1 VRDMNLAVDE
11 KFTLV
16 AIPVLAGALLRVPMG
31 FLADLFGAK
40 RTGIIAQLVVIA
52 ATAWVCYFGL
62 PTKLSVEVF
71 GLALGIGGASFA
83 VALPQ
88 ASRWYPPQYQGVVMG
103 IAGAG
108 NMGVVLDT
116 MFAPSI
122 AEHWGWQAVFGVL
135 LVPMLLI
142 LAYYAYAA
150 KDAPGERKPISLKA
164 YGTLL
169 RDPDSRWFMF
179 FYFITFGGF
188 VGLANALPLYFSVQY
203 HVSGVAAGLLVSLIV
218 AFGSG
223 FRPVGGLLADRIG
236 GIRSLSMFF
245 GVVVAAYLVIA
256 FMPEGPAA
264 PAPAGWA
271 LTEMP
276 RIAWVSVLLFSIGV
290 LALGMASA
298 FAERGLRVLVVA
310 VELCSLSLVQGD
322 RSRTNLVASVLFG
335 DGAAAAVVLPGGRG
349 PRIEAVGSHLI
360 EGTEGTMGFSIGG
373 HGLQILLQRELP
385 AVLVEHLPEAQRR
398 FLSEHGRTVAD
409 IGLHLIHPGGRK
421 ILDAYEEI
429 LHLDAGALAFSRESL
444 RRFGNLSSVSILTV
458 LELALDARVP
468 VPEGKD
474 AFLVAIGPGLS
485 IEMMILDWEDAGG

>member
-1 VRDMNLAVDE
+1 ME
-11 KFTLV
+11 
-16 AIPVLAGALLRVPMG
+16 I
-31 FLADLFGAK
+31 
-40 RTGIIAQLVVIA
+40 
-52 ATAWVCYFGL
+52 
-62 PTKLSVEVF
+62 F

-116 MFAPSI
+116 MFAPTI

-150 KDAPGERKPISLKA
+150 KDAPGERKPVSLKA

-188 VGLANALPLYFSVQY
+188 VGLANALPLYFTVQY

-245 GVVVAAYLVIA
+245 GVVVAAYLAIA

-264 PAPAGWA
+264 PTPAGWA

-276 RIAWVSVLLFSIGV
+276 RIAWMSVLLFSIGV
-290 LALGMASA
+290 LALGMGNGAV
-298 FAERGLRVLVVA
+298 FQLIPLRFRQEIGLMTGMVGCAGGIGGFFLAKALGLAKGMTGGFGAGFVFFGLLALLGFLGLAMVKVRW
-310 VELCSLSLVQGD
+310 
-322 RSRTNLVASVLFG
+322 RTTW
-335 DGAAAAVVLPGGRG
+335 GAASGSAGLTTRAANLTGRAG
-349 PRIEAVGSHLI
+349 DDRFATKSRGSRRLRQRDRQAVR
-360 EGTEGTMGFSIGG
+360 
-373 HGLQILLQRELP
+373 Q
-385 AVLVEHLPEAQRR
+385 
-398 FLSEHGRTVAD
+398 
-409 IGLHLIHPGGRK
+409 
-421 ILDAYEEI
+421 
-429 LHLDAGALAFSRESL
+429 
-444 RRFGNLSSVSILTV
+444 
-458 LELALDARVP
+458 
-468 VPEGKD
+468 
-474 AFLVAIGPGLS
+474 
-485 IEMMILDWEDAGG
+485 

>member
-1 VRDMNLAVDE
+1 MKFAEFKKAGHWPTLLAAFLYFDISFMAWVALGPLIVYIVRDMNLAVDE

-16 AIPVLAGALLRVPMG
+16 AIPVLAGALLAGADGLARRSVSAPSGPELSRNSSSSPRRRG
-31 FLADLFGAK
+31 F
-40 RTGIIAQLVVIA
+40 
-52 ATAWVCYFGL
+52 ATSASRR
-62 PTKLSVEVF
+62 KLSVEIF

-116 MFAPSI
+116 MFAPTI

-150 KDAPGERKPISLKA
+150 KDAPGERKPVSLKA

-188 VGLANALPLYFSVQY
+188 VGLANALPLYFTVQY

-276 RIAWVSVLLFSIGV
+276 RIAWMSVLLFSIGV
-290 LALGMASA
+290 LALGMGNGAVFQLIPLRFRHEIGLMTGMVGCAGGIGGFFLPRRSASPRRMTGGFGAGFVFFGLLALLGFLGLAMVKVRWRTTWGAASGSAGLTIARSLNSAGLAGDDRFATKSSGFASVSSARPASGPPMRITSGPASA
-298 FAERGLRVLVVA
+298 
-310 VELCSLSLVQGD
+310 
-322 RSRTNLVASVLFG
+322 
-335 DGAAAAVVLPGGRG
+335 G
-349 PRIEAVGSHLI
+349 PV
-360 EGTEGTMGFSIGG
+360 
-373 HGLQILLQRELP
+373 
-385 AVLVEHLPEAQRR
+385 
-398 FLSEHGRTVAD
+398 
-409 IGLHLIHPGGRK
+409 
-421 ILDAYEEI
+421 
-429 LHLDAGALAFSRESL
+429 
-444 RRFGNLSSVSILTV
+444 
-458 LELALDARVP
+458 
-468 VPEGKD
+468 
-474 AFLVAIGPGLS
+474 
-485 IEMMILDWEDAGG
+485 

>member
-1 VRDMNLAVDE
+1 MKLAEFKKAGHWPTLLAAFLYFDISFMAWVALGPLIVYIVRDMNLAVDE

-31 FLADLFGAK
+31 LLADLFGTK
-40 RTGIIAQLVVIA
+40 RTGIVAQLVVIA

-62 PTKLSVEVF
+62 PNKLSIEIF

-290 LALGMASA
+290 LALGMGNGAV
-298 FAERGLRVLVVA
+298 FQLIPLRFRQEIGLMTGMVGCAGGIGGFFLAKALGVA
-310 VELCSLSLVQGD
+310 KGMTGGFGAGFLFFGLLALLGFLGLAMVKV
-322 RSRTNLVASVLFG
+322 RWRTTW
-335 DGAAAAVVLPGGRG
+335 GAASG
-349 PRIEAVGSHLI
+349 
-360 EGTEGTMGFSIGG
+360 
-373 HGLQILLQRELP
+373 
-385 AVLVEHLPEAQRR
+385 
-398 FLSEHGRTVAD
+398 
-409 IGLHLIHPGGRK
+409 
-421 ILDAYEEI
+421 
-429 LHLDAGALAFSRESL
+429 
-444 RRFGNLSSVSILTV
+444 
-458 LELALDARVP
+458 ARV
-468 VPEGKD
+468 
-474 AFLVAIGPGLS
+474 
-485 IEMMILDWEDAGG
+485 